1 MDIKLCCLVYF
12 FSFLLLAILFI
23 YISNVNPLP
32 GFKCIPFPR
41 FPSPLPLL
49 LWGCSPTHPPT
60 PTSLPWYSPTL
71 RHQAF
76 TGPRASPPTYV
87 QKGHPLLHMWLE
99 PWVPPC
105 VLLGW
110 WFSPWELLGGFWF
123 VDIVLPM
130 GLQTPSAPSVLSLT
144 PPLETLCSVQWLAES
159 THLCPASCYLTPTY
173 MSRHMCA
180 NGQHT
185 HAMAHER

>member
-87 QKGHPLLHMWLE
+87 QKGHPLLHMQLE
-99 PWVPPC
+99 LWVPPC
-105 VLLGW
+105 VVGGLIPGRSGGVSVWLILLFFLWGYK
-110 WFSPWELLGGFWF
+110 S
-123 VDIVLPM
+123 
-130 GLQTPSAPSVLSLT
+130 PSAPSVLSLT
-144 PPLETLCSVQWLAES
+144 PPLGTPALCLLSPMVDCVL
-159 THLCPASCYLTPTY
+159 LILYGLTPIHNFPFFFFSFFY
-173 MSRHMCA
+173 SMLYL
-180 NGQHT
+180 
-185 HAMAHER
+185 